1 MRSILLL
8 ALLVPM
14 ASIVACGS
22 DDDVANDDTNEINAK
37 KAKEG
42 ELCGGFAGTKCAEG
56 LRCTLGSEGLN
67 TGRCAKDS
75 NATPKKDAGAT
86 PAPPGDDDDD
96 DTGTGAGAGETCGG
110 FAGTKCKPPLRC
122 DNSLGLNTGR
132 CR

>member
-8 ALLVPM
+8 ALLVPL
-14 ASIVACGS
+14 ASTVACGS
-22 DDDVANDDTNEINAK
+22 EEDVTNDDTNEINAK

-42 ELCGGFAGTKCAEG
+42 ELCGGFAGTTCAEG

-75 NATPKKDAGAT
+75 NATPEKDAGTA
-86 PAPPGDDDDD
+86 PAPPDDDDGD
-96 DTGTGAGAGETCGG
+96 GAGAGQTCGG

-122 DNSLGLNTGR
+122 DNSLGLNAGR